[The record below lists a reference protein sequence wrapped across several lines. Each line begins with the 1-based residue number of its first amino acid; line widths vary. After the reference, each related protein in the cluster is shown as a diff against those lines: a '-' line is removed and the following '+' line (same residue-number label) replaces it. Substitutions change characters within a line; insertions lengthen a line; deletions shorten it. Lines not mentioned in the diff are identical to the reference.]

1 MEQNKIIC
9 VSCPIGCRMIIR
21 SKDGKVTS
29 VIGNAC
35 PKGIKYAEEE
45 FVNPL
50 RILPTTVKVIDG
62 ELPLVSVKTEK
73 AIPKKLLLEAMAEIA
88 EMEVKAPVKIGQV
101 IKEDLLGT
109 GVSLAATRNIKRAD
123 SNQHS

>member
-50 RILPTTVKVIDG
+50 RILP
-62 ELPLVSVKTEK
+62 L
-73 AIPKKLLLEAMAEIA
+73 
-88 EMEVKAPVKIGQV
+88 
-101 IKEDLLGT
+101 
-109 GVSLAATRNIKRAD
+109 SLIHISEPTRPY
-123 SNQHS
+123 